1 MDEHLQYKAA
11 LSLAKRTLE
20 FVADYRTPPTPHAYE
35 LFYTF
40 AAGLNPKL
48 SCALRNV
55 LAEKGRLPSSDAEAL
70 HDKYLAPDVETQQ
83 IEEIAKKLSAEVTA
97 NLKLLGSA
105 AVSTKQYETSLGSA
119 EKKLELASEVPEAQS
134 AVNALIAATREM
146 AQTNAELV
154 SNLNASR
161 AQVEEMEQC
170 LKLVREESSKD
181 ALTGLTNRKRFDLR
195 LNEEILKVTQNG
207 QPLSLLV
214 LDVDH
219 FKKFNDKFG
228 HLAGDAVLRFVSS
241 CIQSNIKGRDVAAR
255 FGGEEFTVVLIDTE
269 IANATKLADQIR
281 AMINSKEL
289 IRKSSGENLG
299 FISVSVGVAEYQP
312 DDSAESLFGR
322 ADECLLF
329 AKRAGRNRVVRQRP
343 NQDTSAPD
351 AA

>member
-1 MDEHLQYKAA
+1 MDEHLQFKAA

-20 FVADYRTPPTPHAYE
+20 FVGDYRTPPTPHAYE

-40 AAGLNPKL
+40 ASGLNPKL
-48 SCALRNV
+48 SSALRNV
-55 LAEKGRLPSSDAEAL
+55 LGEKGRLPSSDAEAL
-70 HDKYLAPDVETQQ
+70 YQKYLAPETETQRV
-83 IEEIAKKLSAEVTA
+83 EEIAKKLSVEVAA
-97 NLKLLGSA
+97 NLRLLGSA
-105 AVSTKQYETSLGSA
+105 AVSTKQYEESLDSA
-119 EKKLELASEVPEAQS
+119 EKELGFDSEMPETKS
-134 AVNALIAATREM
+134 ALHALISATREM
-146 AQTNAELV
+146 AQSNAELV
-154 SNLNASR
+154 SNLEASR
-161 AQVEEMEQC
+161 AQVVEMEKC

-195 LNEEILKVTQNG
+195 LNEEILQVTQNG
-207 QPLSLLV
+207 RPLSLLV

-219 FKKFNDKFG
+219 FKKFNDKYG

-255 FGGEEFTVVLIDTE
+255 FGGEEFTVILIDTE
-269 IANATKLADQIR
+269 IADATQLADQIR

-299 FISVSVGVAEYQP
+299 FISVSVGVAEYHP

-329 AKRAGRNRVVRQRP
+329 AKRAGRNRVVQQRTRE
-343 NQDTSAPD
+343 DTSATD